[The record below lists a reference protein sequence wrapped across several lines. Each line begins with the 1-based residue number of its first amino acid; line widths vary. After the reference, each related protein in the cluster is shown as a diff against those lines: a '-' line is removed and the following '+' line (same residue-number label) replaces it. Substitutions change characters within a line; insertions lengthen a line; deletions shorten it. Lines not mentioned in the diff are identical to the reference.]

1 MQDLG
6 FGGSGM
12 GAQGPESPQEL
23 LMASVSSLAISSR
36 AGLVPW
42 GQCGV
47 FAGTGLHRGVGMAPG
62 CRPLGVSSGP
72 AKGGCPDSLQ
82 YIPFLQY
89 QLKGCLLFITR
100 DPHWYG
106 FFIEKI

>member
-1 MQDLG
+1 
-6 FGGSGM
+6 M

-23 LMASVSSLAISSR
+23 LMASVSSR

-82 YIPFLQY
+82 YIPFCNTSSRGVY
-89 QLKGCLLFITR
+89 CL
-100 DPHWYG
+100 
-106 FFIEKI
+106 